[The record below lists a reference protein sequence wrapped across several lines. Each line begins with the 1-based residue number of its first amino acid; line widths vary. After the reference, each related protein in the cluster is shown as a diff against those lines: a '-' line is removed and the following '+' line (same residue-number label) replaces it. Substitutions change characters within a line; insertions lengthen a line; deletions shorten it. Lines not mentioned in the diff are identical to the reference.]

1 MYCDVGQVSKGI
13 ALFEHLGQL
22 QRLGVSRRKSEDVLG
37 GVGGGEFGVW
47 DEDSGELVE
56 ALAEL
61 RRIELA

>member
-1 MYCDVGQVSKGI
+1 LS
-13 ALFEHLGQL
+13 QL

-47 DEDSGELVE
+47 DEDSGELIE

-61 RRIELA
+61 RRTGLA